1 MRTVSCLGLA
11 VRLLSSAGYGKVR
24 TPPPS
29 APPQFEG
36 RMLLCAVPE
45 SLVLALARGGLII
58 GANGSAFFYDRDL
71 RAIEDAVLSLRDGM
85 PRRFDDVIGSVDAA
99 SGERITAVIRDLVNA
114 GALSV
119 QPAVDSLDGR

>member
-1 MRTVSCLGLA
+1 MPLA
-11 VRLLSSAGYGKVR
+11 WRCGLLSSAGYGKVR
-24 TPPPS
+24 TPPPG
-29 APPQFEG
+29 APPQLEG
-36 RMLLCAVPE
+36 SVLLCAVPE
-45 SLVLALARGGLII
+45 SLVVAPARGGLMI

-71 RAIEDAVLSLRDGM
+71 PAIEDAVLSLRDGM

-99 SGERITAVIRDLVNA
+99 SGKITSVIRDLVNA